1 MESNHLL
8 QTQRLTGLGY
18 WRNNLFEKMR
28 DTWTKAIQ
36 PIVLKLGNL
45 DPSVLTW
52 TSLLVSLVGFY
63 VLAIAGMNTTGALMI
78 VVAVILVLIAG
89 VFDALDGALARH
101 QGTDGPYGDFLDH
114 TIDRIVDVGLLVA
127 IGMNASFVSN
137 PDAGLIAGLLTLLGS
152 YMGTQAQ
159 SVGLDRIY
167 GGFSRADRM
176 IVTLL
181 GLLIAA
187 MQAYT
192 GGSGIDII
200 SYNEY
205 LEYILLGNT
214 ELNGMTA
221 ALAVSAWGGVYTF
234 LVRFNSTR
242 KQLLEL

>member
-1 MESNHLL
+1 M
-8 QTQRLTGLGY
+8 
-18 WRNNLFEKMR
+18 FEKMR
-28 DTWTKAIQ
+28 ETWTKAIQ

-52 TSLLVSLVGFY
+52 TSLLVSLIGFY

-127 IGMNASFVSN
+127 IGMNAAFVSN

>member
-1 MESNHLL
+1 M
-8 QTQRLTGLGY
+8 
-18 WRNNLFEKMR
+18 FEKMR
-28 DTWTKAIQ
+28 ATWTKAIQ

-45 DPSVLTW
+45 DPSLLTW

-89 VFDALDGALARH
+89 GFDALDGALARH

-192 GGSGIDII
+192 GGSGIDIV

>member
-1 MESNHLL
+1 M
-8 QTQRLTGLGY
+8 
-18 WRNNLFEKMR
+18 FEKMR

-127 IGMNASFVSN
+127 IGMNAAFVSN

-192 GGSGIDII
+192 GGSGIDIV

>member
-1 MESNHLL
+1 
-8 QTQRLTGLGY
+8 
-18 WRNNLFEKMR
+18 MR
-28 DTWTKAIQ
+28 ETWTKAIQ

-52 TSLLVSLVGFY
+52 TSLIVSLVGFY
-63 VLAIAGMNTTGALMI
+63 VLAIAEMNTTGALMI
-78 VVAVILVLIAG
+78 VGAVILVLIAG

-127 IGMNASFVSN
+127 IGMNVSFVSN

-192 GGSGIDII
+192 GGSGIDIT

-205 LEYILLGNT
+205 FEYILLGNA
-214 ELNGMTA
+214 ELNGMTV

>member
-1 MESNHLL
+1 ML
-8 QTQRLTGLGY
+8 
-18 WRNNLFEKMR
+18 EKMR
-28 DTWTKAIQ
+28 ETWTKAIQ
-36 PIVLKLGNL
+36 PIVLKLGDL

-52 TSLLVSLVGFY
+52 TSLLVSVVGFY
-63 VLAIAGMNTTGALMI
+63 MLAIAEMDTNGSLMI
-78 VVAVILVLIAG
+78 ILAVILVLVAG
-89 VFDALDGALARH
+89 VLDALDGALARH

-127 IGMNASFVSN
+127 IGMNSAFVSN
-137 PDAGLIAGLLTLLGS
+137 MSAGLAAGLLTLLGS

-192 GGSGIDII
+192 GSTGIDLV
-200 SYNEY
+200 SYHEY
-205 LEYILLGNT
+205 FEYILLGNE
-214 ELNGMTA
+214 ELNGMTG
-221 ALAVSAWGGVYTF
+221 ALAISAWGGIYTF
-234 LVRFNSTR
+234 IVRFNSTR
-242 KQLLEL
+242 SKLLEL

>member
-1 MESNHLL
+1 
-8 QTQRLTGLGY
+8 
-18 WRNNLFEKMR
+18 EKMR

-36 PIVLKLGNL
+36 PIVLKLGDL

-63 VLAIAGMNTTGALMI
+63 VLAIAEINTTGALMI
-78 VVAVILVLIAG
+78 VAAVILVLIAG

-192 GGSGIDII
+192 GGSGIDIV

>member
-1 MESNHLL
+1 M
-8 QTQRLTGLGY
+8 
-18 WRNNLFEKMR
+18 FEKMR

-52 TSLLVSLVGFY
+52 TSLIVSLVGFY
-63 VLAIAGMNTTGALMI
+63 VLAIAEMNTTGALMI
-78 VVAVILVLIAG
+78 VGAVILVLIAG

-127 IGMNASFVSN
+127 IGMNVSFVSN

-192 GGSGIDII
+192 GGSGIDIT

-205 LEYILLGNT
+205 FEYILLGNA
-214 ELNGMTA
+214 ELNGMTV

>member
-1 MESNHLL
+1 
-8 QTQRLTGLGY
+8 
-18 WRNNLFEKMR
+18 MR
-28 DTWTKAIQ
+28 ENWTKAIQ

-52 TSLLVSLVGFY
+52 TSLIVSLVGFY
-63 VLAIAGMNTTGALMI
+63 VLAIAEMNTTGALMI
-78 VVAVILVLIAG
+78 VGAVILVLIAG

-127 IGMNASFVSN
+127 IGMNVSFVSN

-192 GGSGIDII
+192 GGSGIDIT

-205 LEYILLGNT
+205 FEYILLGNA
-214 ELNGMTA
+214 ELNGMTV

>member
-1 MESNHLL
+1 M
-8 QTQRLTGLGY
+8 
-18 WRNNLFEKMR
+18 FEKMR
-28 DTWTKAIQ
+28 ETWTKAIQ

-52 TSLLVSLVGFY
+52 TSLIVSLVGFY
-63 VLAIAGMNTTGALMI
+63 VLAIAEMNNTGALMI
-78 VVAVILVLIAG
+78 VGAVILVLIAG

-127 IGMNASFVSN
+127 IGMNVSFVSN

-192 GGSGIDII
+192 GGSGIDIT

-205 LEYILLGNT
+205 FEYILLGNA
-214 ELNGMTA
+214 ELNGMTV

>member
-1 MESNHLL
+1 M
-8 QTQRLTGLGY
+8 
-18 WRNNLFEKMR
+18 FEKMR

-127 IGMNASFVSN
+127 IGMNAAFVSN